1 MIAVAIKSSHALLLA
16 ILTATSVGVATV
28 GQAYAG
34 LFDDEEARQ
43 QIRQVDERTSALEK
57 SDNQQA
63 EVNKQL
69 SETLKQQTR
78 SLLDLQTQIEAQS
91 ADMRTLRGQSE
102 ELSHKLLDTE
112 RRQKDF
118 YIDLDA
124 RLRHF
129 ESIEAAA
136 PPAVSAAPAPDKVVA
151 QEPVDSLVT
160 ENRAYEAAYAL
171 LKAGKHQNAVA
182 ALQDFVKKFPD
193 SVYVPNA
200 HFGLGNAYYALKD
213 FKLAMGNYQMVAVKY
228 AFSPR
233 AAEAMLGAADSQVEL
248 KDLDAADKTL
258 KQLIAKYPNTEAA
271 NGAKRRLAAAR

>member
-1 MIAVAIKSSHALLLA
+1 MAIKSGQAILLA
-16 ILTATSVGVATV
+16 VLTTTV
-28 GQAYAG
+28 GAAAVGEAHAG
-34 LFDDEEARQ
+34 LFDDSEARQ

-57 SDNQQA
+57 SANQQA
-63 EVNKQL
+63 EANKQL
-69 SETLKQQTR
+69 AETLKQQTR

-91 ADMRTLRGQSE
+91 VDMRALRGQNE

-112 RRQKDF
+112 KRQKDF

-136 PPAVSAAPAPDKVVA
+136 PPAALAAPAPDKVTV

-171 LKAGKHQNAVA
+171 LKAGKYPNAVA
-182 ALQDFVKKFPD
+182 ALLDFVKKFPD

-200 HFGLGNAYYALKD
+200 HFGLGNALYALKD
-213 FKLAMGNYQMVAVKY
+213 FKSAMGNYQMVAVKY
-228 AFSPR
+228 AFSPK
-233 AAEAMLGAADSQVEL
+233 AAEAMLGVADSQVEL

-258 KQLIAKYPNTEAA
+258 KQLIAKYPNAEAA
-271 NGAKRRLAAAR
+271 NGAKRRLAAAK